1 MKRVIIAARLSRQV
15 DGQTGVDSQDK
26 LTKAW
31 AEALGYEVVEVIADT
46 KSGTVQPWDRPNL
59 KPWVTDPHKLALY
72 DAVVGYRLDRLT
84 RGDNQS
90 TNEIEEWARVNQ
102 KELLTED
109 GLKFP
114 CEGADGIRW
123 DITKRLAHEEW
134 LKISERYSRMQ
145 KWLRD
150 NNFLVGAVP
159 YGYEPVMVPG
169 TEHKTLGIVEDQAEA
184 VRIIYRMLADGYPVT
199 MICERLD
206 KEALTMTNIRKARKS
221 QELVANKWGPAT
233 VTTMARNPVYK
244 GRRVD
249 LQGRTQ
255 LEVPE
260 IVTATQWKQA
270 NDKLDGSK
278 NGRRGQKYG
287 KQSEILSLLNGIIVC
302 GYCGR
307 KMWRVKCGSNK
318 TPRLYY
324 RCSGTP
330 RDKST
335 CSLMIQMAHADGF
348 VQMVIAGASSEPHY
362 ETIVTDGFDYQ
373 DEIDD
378 LTERLKALDYDAP
391 DWRDEQEAL
400 IRRRD
405 ELKAMPAQP
414 RRVVKRPSGKTMGEW
429 WLEAS
434 TAERRQFL
442 LDRGCVVR
450 VTRDSDRKPLAVIDW
465 AEDWMPTGLQA
476 AADAKSVG
484 DLQAAY
490 SDMLSHARR
499 IGAA

>member
-46 KSGTVQPWDRPNL
+46 KSGTVQPWNRPNL

-72 DAVVGYRLDRLT
+72 DAVVGFRLDRLT

-90 TNEIEEWARVNQ
+90 TNEIEEWARINQ

-109 GLKFP
+109 ALRFP

-184 VRIIYRMLADGYPVT
+184 VRTIYQMLADGYPVT

-206 KEALTMTNIRKARKS
+206 KDALTMTNIRRARKG
-221 QELVANKWGPAT
+221 QELAPNKWGPAT
-233 VTTMARNPVYK
+233 VTTMVRNPVYK

-287 KQSEILSLLNGIIVC
+287 KKAEITSLLNGVIVC

-307 KMWRVKCGSNK
+307 NMWRVKCGSNK

-335 CSLMIQMAHADGF
+335 CSLMVQMAQADLVMQATMG
-348 VQMVIAGASSEPHY
+348 MVATEPHY

-400 IRRRD
+400 INRRD

-429 WLEAS
+429 WLEAP

-442 LDRGCVVR
+442 LDRGCVVK
-450 VTRDSDRKPLAVIDW
+450 VTRDANRKPVLTIGWGDQWIPAGV
-465 AEDWMPTGLQA
+465 QA
-476 AADAKSVG
+476 LIDAKTVEDMRAVLDG
-484 DLQAAY
+484 LPARWRPVAA
-490 SDMLSHARR
+490 
-499 IGAA
+499 